1 MPALMLLA
9 TLTSHALTRSRPFT
23 NALNHRRASLV
34 RSVACGAVVS
44 PLNVQRHADV
54 LLAARGRRDPARPTT
69 AARRAKA
76 GAAGAA
82 GVSRRDVV
90 GELASAGAGEIS
102 IFAAA
107 LLIAGV
113 GGRGRKADK
122 EVVAALEAANSPGA
136 GASAC
141 RPSLAALPT
150 GTSRV
155 PLEVSASSA
164 DIEYLWL
171 RDASGVVAVKKFG
184 ADGDRAFT
192 FSASPLDRGKTL
204 TPVAYG
210 TCGLWVGDSLTI

>member
-1 MPALMLLA
+1 MPSLLILVA
-9 TLTSHALTRSRPFT
+9 TTSYSLSSFGTYSVSPSHL
-23 NALNHRRASLV
+23 RASLA
-34 RSVACGAVVS
+34 RGDVVS
-44 PLNVQRHADV
+44 PLNVRDSVQRHACV
-54 LLAARGRRDPARPTT
+54 ALAEPPPTRARS
-69 AARRAKA
+69 A
-76 GAAGAA
+76 GND
-82 GVSRRDVV
+82 VSRRDVV

-164 DIEYLWL
+164 DVEYLWL
-171 RDASGVVAVKKFG
+171 RDASGVVAVKRFN
-184 ADGDRAFT
+184 DVGDPRAFT

-210 TCGLWVGDSLTI
+210 ACGLWVGDSLTI

>member
-1 MPALMLLA
+1 MPALLVIA
-9 TLTSHALTRSRPFT
+9 AITPHALTSFRPYSVSPSH
-23 NALNHRRASLV
+23 LRASLGHP
-34 RSVACGAVVS
+34 AAHGDAVS
-44 PLNVQRHADV
+44 PLNVRHSVQRHARV
-54 LLAARGRRDPARPTT
+54 ALA
-69 AARRAKA
+69 
-76 GAAGAA
+76 
-82 GVSRRDVV
+82 SRRDVV

-122 EVVAALEAANSPGA
+122 EVVAALEAANAPGA

-155 PLEVSASSA
+155 PLEVSASS
-164 DIEYLWL
+164 DDVEYLWL

-184 ADGDRAFT
+184 AEGGDRAFT

-204 TPVAYG
+204 TPVSYG

>member
-1 MPALMLLA
+1 MPGLILLVAA
-9 TLTSHALTRSRPFT
+9 TSYSPTT
-23 NALNHRRASLV
+23 NAPNDLRASLGQPAV
-34 RSVACGAVVS
+34 CGDGVS
-44 PLNVQRHADV
+44 RLSVQRHACV
-54 LLAARGRRDPARPTT
+54 ALARAATARGSAARPTVT
-69 AARRAKA
+69 KSHSIS
-76 GAAGAA
+76 GND
-82 GVSRRDVV
+82 VSRRDVV

-122 EVVAALEAANSPGA
+122 EVVAALEAANAPGA

-141 RPSLAALPT
+141 RPSLVALPT

-164 DIEYLWL
+164 DVEYLWL
-171 RDASGVVAVKKFG
+171 RDASGVVAVKRFN
-184 ADGDRAFT
+184 DGGDPRAFT

>member
-1 MPALMLLA
+1 MPGLLLLA
-9 TLTSHALTRSRPFT
+9 AITPHALTSVRPYSVSPSH
-23 NALNHRRASLV
+23 LRASLGHP
-34 RSVACGAVVS
+34 AAHGDAVS
-44 PLNVQRHADV
+44 PLNVRHSVQRHACV
-54 LLAARGRRDPARPTT
+54 ALAARGND
-69 AARRAKA
+69 
-76 GAAGAA
+76 
-82 GVSRRDVV
+82 VSRRDVV

-141 RPSLAALPT
+141 RPSLVALPT

-164 DIEYLWL
+164 DVEYLWL
-171 RDASGVVAVKKFG
+171 RDASGVVAVKRFN
-184 ADGDRAFT
+184 DGGDPRAFT

-204 TPVAYG
+204 TPVSYG
-210 TCGLWVGDSLTI
+210 PCGLWVGDSLTI

>member
-1 MPALMLLA
+1 MPGLLLLVAA
-9 TLTSHALTRSRPFT
+9 TSYSPTSFRPAT
-23 NALNHRRASLV
+23 NAPSHLRASLGHPVAHGDAVSLLNV
-34 RSVACGAVVS
+34 RHS
-44 PLNVQRHADV
+44 VQRHACV
-54 LLAARGRRDPARPTT
+54 ALAARGND
-69 AARRAKA
+69 
-76 GAAGAA
+76 
-82 GVSRRDVV
+82 VSRRDVV

-164 DIEYLWL
+164 DVEYLWL
-171 RDASGVVAVKKFG
+171 RDASGVVAVKRFN
-184 ADGDRAFT
+184 DGGDPRAFT

-204 TPVAYG
+204 TPVSYG
-210 TCGLWVGDSLTI
+210 PCGLWVGDSLTI

>member
-1 MPALMLLA
+1 MAGLLLLFSI
-9 TLTSHALTRSRPFT
+9 TPHALTSFRTYSVSPSH
-23 NALNHRRASLV
+23 LHASLGHP
-34 RSVACGAVVS
+34 AAHGDAVS
-44 PLNVQRHADV
+44 PLNVRHSVQRHACV
-54 LLAARGRRDPARPTT
+54 ALAANKGKI
-69 AARRAKA
+69 RA
-76 GAAGAA
+76 GND
-82 GVSRRDVV
+82 VSRRDVV

-155 PLEVSASSA
+155 PLEVSASS
-164 DIEYLWL
+164 DDVEYLWL

-184 ADGDRAFT
+184 AEGGDRAFT

-204 TPVAYG
+204 TPVSYG

>member
-1 MPALMLLA
+1 M
-9 TLTSHALTRSRPFT
+9 
-23 NALNHRRASLV
+23 
-34 RSVACGAVVS
+34 
-44 PLNVQRHADV
+44 
-54 LLAARGRRDPARPTT
+54 
-69 AARRAKA
+69 
-76 GAAGAA
+76 
-82 GVSRRDVV
+82 SRRDVV

-122 EVVAALEAANSPGA
+122 EVVAALEAANAPGA

-164 DIEYLWL
+164 DVEYLWL
-171 RDASGVVAVKKFG
+171 RDASGVVAVKRFN
-184 ADGDRAFT
+184 DGGDPRAFT

-204 TPVAYG
+204 TPVSYG
-210 TCGLWVGDSLTI
+210 PCGLWVGDSLTI

>member
-1 MPALMLLA
+1 MLWHGEVLLA
-9 TLTSHALTRSRPFT
+9 ARGNDVSR
-23 NALNHRRASLV
+23 
-34 RSVACGAVVS
+34 
-44 PLNVQRHADV
+44 LNVQRHAHV
-54 LLAARGRRDPARPTT
+54 QLAARGND
-69 AARRAKA
+69 
-76 GAAGAA
+76 
-82 GVSRRDVV
+82 VSRRDVV

-122 EVVAALEAANSPGA
+122 EVVAALEAANAPGA

-164 DIEYLWL
+164 DVEYLWL
-171 RDASGVVAVKKFG
+171 RDAGGVVAVKRFNDG
-184 ADGDRAFT
+184 AERTFT

-204 TPVAYG
+204 TPVSYG
-210 TCGLWVGDSLTI
+210 ACGLWVGDSLTI

>member
-1 MPALMLLA
+1 MPGLLLLA
-9 TLTSHALTRSRPFT
+9 AHALTSFRPYSVSPSH
-23 NALNHRRASLV
+23 LRASLGQPAVYGDGV
-34 RSVACGAVVS
+34 RRLS
-44 PLNVQRHADV
+44 VQRHACV
-54 LLAARGRRDPARPTT
+54 ALAARKND
-69 AARRAKA
+69 
-76 GAAGAA
+76 
-82 GVSRRDVV
+82 VSRRDVV

-164 DIEYLWL
+164 DVEYLWL
-171 RDASGVVAVKKFG
+171 RDASGVGAVKRVN
-184 ADGDRAFT
+184 DGDPRAFT

-204 TPVAYG
+204 TPVSYG
-210 TCGLWVGDSLTI
+210 PCGLWVGDSLTI

>member
-1 MPALMLLA
+1 MAGLLLLFSI
-9 TLTSHALTRSRPFT
+9 TPHALTSFRTYSVSPSH
-23 NALNHRRASLV
+23 LRASLG
-34 RSVACGAVVS
+34 RHSAAHGDVVS
-44 PLNVQRHADV
+44 PLNVRHSVQRRACV
-54 LLAARGRRDPARPTT
+54 ALAARGND
-69 AARRAKA
+69 
-76 GAAGAA
+76 
-82 GVSRRDVV
+82 VSRRDVV

-122 EVVAALEAANSPGA
+122 EVVAALEAANAPGA

-155 PLEVSASSA
+155 PLEVSASS
-164 DIEYLWL
+164 DDVEYLWL

-184 ADGDRAFT
+184 AEGGDRAFT

-204 TPVAYG
+204 TPVSYG
-210 TCGLWVGDSLTI
+210 PCGLWVGDSLTI

>member
-1 MPALMLLA
+1 MQLA
-9 TLTSHALTRSRPFT
+9 ARGNGVSR
-23 NALNHRRASLV
+23 L
-34 RSVACGAVVS
+34 G
-44 PLNVQRHADV
+44 VQRHARV
-54 LLAARGRRDPARPTT
+54 ALAARGND
-69 AARRAKA
+69 
-76 GAAGAA
+76 
-82 GVSRRDVV
+82 VSRRDVV

-122 EVVAALEAANSPGA
+122 EVVAALEAANAPGA

-155 PLEVSASSA
+155 PLEVSASS
-164 DIEYLWL
+164 DDVEYLWL
-171 RDASGVVAVKKFG
+171 RDASGVVAVKRFN
-184 ADGDRAFT
+184 DGVDPRAFT

-204 TPVAYG
+204 TPVSYG

>member
-1 MPALMLLA
+1 MPALVLFAATTPLA
-9 TLTSHALTRSRPFT
+9 LISFGHTSAPS
-23 NALNHRRASLV
+23 HRCASLV
-34 RSVACGAVVS
+34 HSVACGAVVS
-44 PLNVQRHADV
+44 PLNVQRHGHV
-54 LLAARGRRDPARPTT
+54 QLAARGNVNRRDF
-69 AARRAKA
+69 
-76 GAAGAA
+76 
-82 GVSRRDVV
+82 V

-164 DIEYLWL
+164 DVEYLWL
-171 RDASGVVAVKKFG
+171 RDASGVVAVKRFN
-184 ADGDRAFT
+184 DGGDPRAFT

-204 TPVAYG
+204 TPVSYG
-210 TCGLWVGDSLTI
+210 ACGLWVGDSLTI